1 MAEDSK
7 AGFARAL
14 VSNPGTSA
22 SRLKGAANNGLV
34 VQVTVDRS
42 STTTWRISLR
52 LGVLLVGVM
61 KDSGLQVQGQQGQI
75 QVDGLVVAMD
85 WGVLSL

>member
-1 MAEDSK
+1 MTEDSK
-7 AGFARAL
+7 ASFAKAQG
-14 VSNPGTSA
+14 SNPGTSA

-42 STTTWRISLR
+42 STTTWRIR
-52 LGVLLVGVM
+52 LKLGGLANGVP
-61 KDSGLQVQGQQGQI
+61 KDSETGVQGQQRQI
-75 QVDGLVVAMD
+75 QVVGLVVAMD